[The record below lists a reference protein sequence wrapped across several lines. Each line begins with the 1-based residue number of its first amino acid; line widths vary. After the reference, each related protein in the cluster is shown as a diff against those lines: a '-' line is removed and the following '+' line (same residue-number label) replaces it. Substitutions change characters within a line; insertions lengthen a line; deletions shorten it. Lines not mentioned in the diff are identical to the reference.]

1 MPHFALF
8 FLEEAEIF
16 RENTEVH
23 DVSPVIKLF
32 FLVLLGVLGLHTL
45 QHFPLD

>member
-1 MPHFALF
+1 MPHLALL
-8 FLEEAEIF
+8 FLEEAEIL
-16 RENTEVH
+16 RENTKVH
-23 DVSPVIKLF
+23 DVSPVVKLF